1 MFLKFSLFSF
11 VDFTQVRRRETLE
24 RRIERLLHWERDSI
38 PIHYPLIR
46 HGIKRYCFTGFNPD
60 VLNVLLTHV
69 TEYVPTSKFEQD
81 EKANCLLAVG
91 LAQSMTRPVFPNVS
105 FEKGETIDLHLGGI
119 IIHAVTDA
127 TLSWTDVDG
136 VKHVGAIKAKI
147 KKGNYPREYAEMA
160 ASLLAKALMSRH
172 PDDIVEPQLCLC
184 YDVFRQR
191 LVPAHNLSRNLERAR
206 RIAEMIASRGDL
218 AA

>member
-1 MFLKFSLFSF
+1 MFLQFSLFSF
-11 VDFTQVRRRETLE
+11 VDLTQVRRRETLE
-24 RRIERLLHWERDSI
+24 RRIERLLHGERDSI

-46 HGIKRYCFTGFNPD
+46 YGIKRYCFTGFNPD
-60 VLNVLLTHV
+60 VLNVLLAHV

-91 LAQSMTRPVFPNVS
+91 LAQSMTRPVFPNVT
-105 FEKGETIDLHLGGI
+105 FEKGETINLHIGGI
-119 IIHAVTDA
+119 IIHVVTDA
-127 TLSWTDVDG
+127 SLLWTDADG

-147 KKGNYPREYAEMA
+147 KKGNYPRDFAEMA

-172 PDDIVEPQLCLC
+172 PDAVVEPQLCLC

-191 LVPAHNLSRNLERAR
+191 LVPAHNLSRNLEWAR